1 MRSSR
6 PILIVNTRSRHGARR
21 FQLARNALARKGLQL
36 EAARL
41 VSDPATLA
49 QALAEAVGQGSTFVI
64 LGGGDGTVS
73 AGASAL
79 AYSDAKLGIL
89 PLGTANDFAR
99 TLDIPLDLDGAA
111 EVLRDGRVDTVD
123 LGMVNDRYFASGV
136 SIGLPA
142 AVGRAAPSD
151 VKRRLGRAGYL
162 HVACRQFLRYKP
174 FRCMIDTSSQRTGVE
189 TLGVR
194 IANGRY
200 VGACA
205 SPMRRACKAARSR
218 SGF

>member
-99 TLDIPLDLDGAA
+99 TLDIPLDL
-111 EVLRDGRVDTVD
+111 
-123 LGMVNDRYFASGV
+123 
-136 SIGLPA
+136 
-142 AVGRAAPSD
+142 
-151 VKRRLGRAGYL
+151 
-162 HVACRQFLRYKP
+162 
-174 FRCMIDTSSQRTGVE
+174 
-189 TLGVR
+189 
-194 IANGRY
+194 
-200 VGACA
+200 
-205 SPMRRACKAARSR
+205 
-218 SGF
+218 